1 MIDCKENEDGTFT
14 ITWDEN
20 DPVESVLNT
29 WTEQDFI
36 DTIMDQINHLKVGLT
51 DNESN

>member
-1 MIDCKENEDGTFT
+1 MIEVKEIEEGFT
-14 ITWDEN
+14 ISWDPD
-20 DPVESVLNT
+20 DPLESIFNT

-36 DTIMDQINHLKVGLT
+36 DTIMNEIQNLKVGLT